1 MTTSETWTAA
11 ARRLIT
17 RAERAEAVG
26 NFAEAEA
33 QLDRAN
39 RFFTQAKEAAK

>member
-17 RAERAEAVG
+17 RAERAEAAG
-26 NFAEAEA
+26 DYKEAERL
-33 QLDRAN
+33 LDRAN
-39 RFFTQAKEAAK
+39 SFFTNSKEAAK